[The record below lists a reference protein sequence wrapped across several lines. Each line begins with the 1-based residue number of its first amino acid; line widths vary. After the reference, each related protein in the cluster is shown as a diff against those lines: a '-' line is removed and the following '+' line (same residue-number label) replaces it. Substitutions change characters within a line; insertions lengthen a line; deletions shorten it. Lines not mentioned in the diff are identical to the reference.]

1 MARVSI
7 VIVTG
12 VRLYAE
18 GLRRALGAD
27 PRFDVLAVA
36 GGADDALDALRT
48 GPQEPDLLLVDLCGE
63 DLRRVRAAA
72 PSARVIVLGVRDH
85 EDDVIPWAERGID
98 GFVTP
103 LASLAD
109 LTDTLARAARGEAAC
124 SPQTT
129 GALLRRIGRLQR
141 PAEDPLP
148 RLTRREHEILTLLE
162 RGFSNKAIAGELHI
176 ELPTV
181 KNHVHHILEKL
192 GSRTRAEA
200 VARVR
205 HHDPVP
211 RS

>member
-1 MARVSI
+1 MARIKI

-18 GLRRALGAD
+18 GLRRALTAD
-27 PRFDVLAVA
+27 ERFEVLAVA
-36 GGADDALDALRT
+36 GGADDALHALRT
-48 GPQEPDLLLVDLCGE
+48 GPREPDLLLADLNGA
-63 DLRRVRAAA
+63 DLRSVRAAA
-72 PSARVIVLGVRDH
+72 PHARVIVLGVRDH

-124 SPQTT
+124 SPSTT
-129 GALLRRIGRLQR
+129 GALLRRIGRIER
-141 PAEDPLP
+141 PDDGPLP
-148 RLTRREHEILTLLE
+148 HLTRREHEILTLLE
-162 RGFSNKAIAGELHI
+162 EGLSNKAIAGALQI

-192 GSRTRAEA
+192 GSRSRAEA
-200 VARVR
+200 VARMR
-205 HHDPVP
+205 H
-211 RS
+211 